1 MFKIVVFGGVGGRRS
16 SHTSC
21 SCIRPN
27 FKIYLLELLNVF
39 VQKDECICSFFFK
52 LWSQERQGGEGQ
64 ATPAALD
71 DHNLVPG
78 SIHVASSGS
87 IQNTKFTTK
96 YKIHNRRQ
104 THKIQNMKY
113 KIPQLCSWVNLAAAL
128 SCKTYQGC

>member
-1 MFKIVVFGGVGGRRS
+1 MKYKPPCKWPASTSEASLRGGWGGG
-16 SHTSC
+16 
-21 SCIRPN
+21 
-27 FKIYLLELLNVF
+27 
-39 VQKDECICSFFFK
+39 
-52 LWSQERQGGEGQ
+52 QGGEGQ

-104 THKIQNMKY
+104 THKI
-113 KIPQLCSWVNLAAAL
+113 
-128 SCKTYQGC
+128 